1 MALPFLPESE
11 IRPMF
16 EQLRAQAATD
26 QLKQFVEYIAETWIS
41 SITWLPSC
49 WSVFQMAVRTNN
61 DIEGWHNGLHRRASG
76 KWSMPFYLLLDLLH
90 QEARLTALRIRL
102 VSEKKLKRIQRAKYH
117 SLQAKI
123 FDHWDDFA
131 NGKNTA
137 EQLLKQ
143 CARLNGPSR
152 AFAQRSN

>member
-1 MALPFLPESE
+1 MALPFLPEGE

-41 SITWLPSC
+41 GITWPPSC

-76 KWSMPFYLLLDLLH
+76 K
-90 QEARLTALRIRL
+90 
-102 VSEKKLKRIQRAKYH
+102 
-117 SLQAKI
+117 
-123 FDHWDDFA
+123 
-131 NGKNTA
+131 
-137 EQLLKQ
+137 
-143 CARLNGPSR
+143 
-152 AFAQRSN
+152 